1 MIFVTGP
8 LYSGKKTYVKTRFGW
23 NDAQLARLAAAD
35 VQKQLVTG
43 AETPA
48 QLEALAAQLAQKTA
62 VTAAEVGS
70 GVVPIDKAQRAQ
82 REAAGRLAIL
92 LAQQAQEVV
101 RVFCG
106 IPTRIK

>member
-23 NDAQLARLAAAD
+23 NDAQLARLAAVD
-35 VQKQLVTG
+35 VQQLVTG

-101 RVFCG
+101 RVFSG

>member
-35 VQKQLVTG
+35 VQQLVTG

-48 QLEALAAQLAQKTA
+48 QL
-62 VTAAEVGS
+62 
-70 GVVPIDKAQRAQ
+70 
-82 REAAGRLAIL
+82 
-92 LAQQAQEVV
+92 
-101 RVFCG
+101 
-106 IPTRIK
+106 

>member
-35 VQKQLVTG
+35 VQKLVTG

-48 QLEALAAQLAQKTA
+48 QLEALAAQLAQKPA

>member
-23 NDAQLARLAAAD
+23 NDAQLARLAAVD
-35 VQKQLVTG
+35 VQKLVTG

-92 LAQQAQEVV
+92 LAQRAQEMV

>member
-35 VQKQLVTG
+35 VQQLVTG

-48 QLEALAAQLAQKTA
+48 QLEALAAQLAQKT
-62 VTAAEVGS
+62 AEVGS

>member
-1 MIFVTGP
+1 MTARH
-8 LYSGKKTYVKTRFGW
+8 LLLT
-23 NDAQLARLAAAD
+23 LATLLFTLA
-35 VQKQLVTG
+35 L
-43 AETPA
+43 PA
-48 QLEALAAQLAQKTA
+48 QNSKKVRAL
-62 VTAAEVGS
+62 
-70 GVVPIDKAQRAQ
+70 KAQRAQ

>member
-1 MIFVTGP
+1 MARAISARP
-8 LYSGKKTYVKTRFGW
+8 SGSWVHSAKQAK
-23 NDAQLARLAAAD
+23 NQLHRRITAKAPQCGSARICCFFS
-35 VQKQLVTG
+35 G
-43 AETPA
+43 E
-48 QLEALAAQLAQKTA
+48 AQLAQKTA

>member
-35 VQKQLVTG
+35 VQKLVTG

-101 RVFCG
+101 RVFRG

>member
-35 VQKQLVTG
+35 VQQLVTG

-82 REAAGRLAIL
+82 REAAGRLACWRSRL
-92 LAQQAQEVV
+92 RKWCACSAAFQP
-101 RVFCG
+101 G
-106 IPTRIK
+106 

>member
-1 MIFVTGP
+1 M
-8 LYSGKKTYVKTRFGW
+8 
-23 NDAQLARLAAAD
+23 
-35 VQKQLVTG
+35 
-43 AETPA
+43 
-48 QLEALAAQLAQKTA
+48 
-62 VTAAEVGS
+62 TAAEVGS

>member
-23 NDAQLARLAAAD
+23 NDAQLAPLAAAD
-35 VQKQLVTG
+35 VQKLVTG

-48 QLEALAAQLAQKTA
+48 QLAALAAQLAQKTA

-92 LAQQAQEVV
+92 LAQRAQEVV

>member
-23 NDAQLARLAAAD
+23 NDAQLARLAAVD
-35 VQKQLVTG
+35 VQKLVTG

-101 RVFCG
+101 RVLCG

>member
-23 NDAQLARLAAAD
+23 NDAQLARLTAVD
-35 VQKQLVTG
+35 VQQLVTG

-101 RVFCG
+101 RVFCS

>member
-23 NDAQLARLAAAD
+23 NDAQLARLAAVD
-35 VQKQLVTG
+35 VQKLVTG

-92 LAQQAQEVV
+92 LAQRAQEVV

>member
-8 LYSGKKTYVKTRFGW
+8 LYSGKKTYVKNRFGW

-35 VQKQLVTG
+35 VQQLVTG

-62 VTAAEVGS
+62 VTAAEVGG

-92 LAQQAQEVV
+92 LAQRAQEVV

>member
-35 VQKQLVTG
+35 VQKLVTG

-82 REAAGRLAIL
+82 REAAGRLAIF